1 MGRNSLF
8 VNLGSLWTLT
18 SVLLLFQMALPIDVT
33 LQAGLS
39 LAVCTTVS
47 ALLFFLAVDLGSE
60 MIRAVAFVA
69 HLSFPMFWAG
79 MVAASMGLPVEAG
92 TAGVLALCSLIG
104 AGMSDLGVY
113 LEREKMAADRHYQD
127 MVAALTCSSNS
138 YDETPSLGW
147 RMRPLA
153 ACDSGSFPSL

>member
-18 SVLLLFQMALPIDVT
+18 SVLLLFQLAVPINVT
-33 LQAGLS
+33 LQMGLS

-47 ALLFFLAVDLGSE
+47 ALLFFLAADLHSE

-79 MVAASMGLPVEAG
+79 MVAASFGLPIEAG
-92 TAGVLALCSLIG
+92 TAGVLGLASMIG

-113 LEREKMAADRHYQD
+113 LEREKMAAARQYQD
-127 MVAALTCSSNS
+127 ALAAAAYGSERG
-138 YDETPSLGW
+138 DETPSLGW